1 MKKQTSN
8 RSGLLL
14 MEIIIAILFFSV
26 ISAICLQLFVK
37 SHMIS
42 RDTEELDS
50 AVNQAV
56 SAADI
61 IRGTEDAGTVLREYY
76 PHMKAEGSTLHI
88 YYDKEFQPCTE
99 ADAAYYL
106 EIDKGEIDKGDTD
119 SGITEYRLSVAE
131 SGSSSHI
138 YELDIVSYKQLKP

>member
-1 MKKQTSN
+1 
-8 RSGLLL
+8 
-14 MEIIIAILFFSV
+14 
-26 ISAICLQLFVK
+26 
-37 SHMIS
+37 MIS

-76 PHMKAEGSTLHI
+76 PHMKAEGSTLYI

-106 EIDKGEIDKGDTD
+106 EIDKGDTD

>member
-56 SAADI
+56 STADI
-61 IRGTEDAGTVLREYY
+61 IPGTEDAGTVLREYY
-76 PHMKAEGSTLHI
+76 PHMKAEGSTLYI

-106 EIDKGEIDKGDTD
+106 KIDKGDTD